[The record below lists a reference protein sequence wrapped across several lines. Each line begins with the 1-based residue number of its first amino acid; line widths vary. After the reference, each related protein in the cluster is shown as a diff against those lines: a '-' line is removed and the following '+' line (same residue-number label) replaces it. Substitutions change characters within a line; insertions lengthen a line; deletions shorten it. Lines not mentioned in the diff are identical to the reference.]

1 MNKISRMLLAW
12 LSLLFFLFFRRA
24 LNERQ
29 RAIMEEFAQEEVTNG
44 DYMDGE
50 VNL

>member
-1 MNKISRMLLAW
+1 M
-12 LSLLFFLFFRRA
+12 LFFLLFCRA

-29 RAIMEEFAQEEVTNG
+29 RAIMEEFAQEEVVNG